1 MASSMTRCGSADH
14 VSIKRCFSSL
24 NRSIVLHVIAA
35 RTRSPIGRNTA
46 FCSLRYNVQMGSIA
60 DYKLT
65 GRHCFERYKSKLN
78 IDILCRAT
86 PLREIIYVR
95 EGLYQFSNNNFN
107 MYDVDSLIRLFAC

>member
-1 MASSMTRCGSADH
+1 MTRCGSADH

-24 NRSIVLHVIAA
+24 NRSIVLHGIAA

-46 FCSLRYNVQMGSIA
+46 FCSLRCSVQIASIA

-78 IDILCRAT
+78 IDILYRAT
-86 PLREIIYVR
+86 ALREIIYVP
-95 EGLYQFSNNNFN
+95 EGLYRQYQFSYNNFS
-107 MYDVDSLIRLFAC
+107 MYDVGSLIRLLAC